1 MNRTLHRVLTLT
13 LIAVLSASLFILP
26 ACSISTFGKFQF
38 EQGVPSFIKVGETT
52 RKEVFDKLGE
62 PLVHRFVAGKET
74 AIYNHEHGEFWFV
87 YGTYEG
93 HELVVRFENQ
103 IVSEVKIEKTGS
115 GWGFFAPA
123 NANNPGTL
131 RSSR

>member
-1 MNRTLHRVLTLT
+1 MKNHQQKS
-13 LIAVLSASLFILP
+13 LIGSVILLAALLLLP
-26 ACSISTFGKFQF
+26 ACSVSTFGKFQY
-38 EQGVPSFIKVGETT
+38 EKGMPSFIKTGETS

-74 AIYNHEHGEFWFV
+74 AIYISEQGYFWFV

-93 HELVVRFENQ
+93 HELVICFEND
-103 IVSEVKIEKTGS
+103 IVSDARIEQTGT